1 LLWENG
7 FQLQTGHG
15 AEGSRSSDSGEFPS
29 VGDTEDWPTPRLIA
43 DAAKASGMPVLWAWM
58 TLLLGAAVVLAGGLF
73 FCSG

>member
-1 LLWENG
+1 M
-7 FQLQTGHG
+7 
-15 AEGSRSSDSGEFPS
+15 
-29 VGDTEDWPTPRLIA
+29 EDWPTPWLIA